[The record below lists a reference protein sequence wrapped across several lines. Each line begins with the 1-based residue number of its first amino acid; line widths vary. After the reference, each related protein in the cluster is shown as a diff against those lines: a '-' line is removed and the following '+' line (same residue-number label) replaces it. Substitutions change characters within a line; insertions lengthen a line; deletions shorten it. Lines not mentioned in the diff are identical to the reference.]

1 MKVLKIIVILER
13 RASECRG
20 GGEENMKKKWLG
32 LGLLLPVFGII
43 IGVLSERV
51 DKKESKAPSV
61 NTYIKSV
68 TLKDFS
74 IEVMSENNENQ
85 ILVNYPKTKSKK
97 INQRLESFLR
107 DELSSFKKAS
117 LENNL
122 REKGSFFQSFETYKL
137 SSDIVSFKFNVLR
150 KNSPLLQTESQVI
163 TKTYDLKEEKELQIL
178 DLLNEKED
186 LQSIS
191 KYLYDKFSK
200 EQSPPTQK
208 AKVVLQS
215 GLKPV
220 EKNFN
225 TFVLDNDSL
234 VFYFAPHQ
242 INMDTKAYTQVSL
255 PLRELGEVVTPQ
267 ILVGHLK
274 EEAEKSKVKIP
285 SAQQVRNK
293 QLANKKLLALTFDDG
308 PDPQTTPRLLSILKK
323 ENVPATFFVLGNRL
337 ALYPEIVK
345 QEHALGHQ
353 VGSHTFN
360 HLNLPQLPMKDVQ
373 EEIKNTADLVQK
385 TLGIAPQGLRP
396 PYGATT
402 PQINEQAQTPIIQ
415 WSVDSLDWKSKNAD
429 QIEQVVMN
437 EVYDGSIIL
446 MHDIYNSSVDGAAR
460 VIKKLKSQGYT
471 FVTVNQLI
479 EARGKL
485 KNSQVYFN
493 ATR

>member
-1 MKVLKIIVILER
+1 
-13 RASECRG
+13 
-20 GGEENMKKKWLG
+20 MKKKWLW
-32 LGLLLPVFGII
+32 LGLLLPIFGII
-43 IGVLSERV
+43 IGVMSEKV
-51 DKKESKAPSV
+51 GDKESKAKTPSV

-74 IEVMSENNENQ
+74 IEVKSENKEQQ

-97 INQRLESFLR
+97 INQKLESFLSS
-107 DELSSFKKAS
+107 ELSAFKRAT
-117 LENNL
+117 LENNPK
-122 REKGSFFQSFETYKL
+122 EKGSFFQSFETYEL
-137 SSDIVSFKFNVLR
+137 SPDIVSFKFNVMR

-163 TKTYDLKEEKELQIL
+163 TKTYDLKEEKELQIS
-178 DLLNEKED
+178 DLLKEKED

-191 KYLYDKFSK
+191 KYIYDKFSK
-200 EQSPPTQK
+200 EQRYSTQK
-208 AKVVLQS
+208 AKAVLQS
-215 GLKPV
+215 GLKAV
-220 EKNFN
+220 EQNFN
-225 TFVLDNDSL
+225 TFVLNNNSL

-242 INMDTKAYTQVSL
+242 INRDTKNYVQVSL
-255 PLRELGEVVTPQ
+255 PLRELGEVVTPR
-267 ILVGHLK
+267 ILVEHLK

-285 SAQQVRNK
+285 SARQVRNK
-293 QLANKKLLALTFDDG
+293 QLASKKLVALTFDDG

-323 ENVPATFFVLGNRL
+323 ENVPATFFILGNRL

-345 QEHALGHQ
+345 QEYKLGHQ

-360 HLNLPQLPMKDVQ
+360 HLNLPQLPMKEVQ

-402 PQINEQAQTPIIQ
+402 PEINAQAQTPIIQ

-446 MHDIYNSSVDGAAR
+446 MHDIYDSSVDGAEK
-460 VIKKLKSQGYT
+460 VIKKLKRQGYT

-485 KNSQVYFN
+485 ENSQVYFN